1 MEEVLTVILPMKTE
15 NLIYLMIVLEYI
27 NLLVREKGEQLPK
40 EKVSY
45 FFSRE
50 M

>member
-1 MEEVLTVILPMKTE
+1 
-15 NLIYLMIVLEYI
+15 LEYI
-27 NLLVREKGEQLPK
+27 DLLVREKGKQLPK

-50 M
+50 MW